1 MSVLTDGL
9 SSSGKPGVL
18 ADQRERRVR
27 PGLVVAQIDDLE
39 VLARRPTDSAQE
51 PSVSLALRNLRQLP
65 AHAEAVGIVADEA
78 QGLLGVPGPHL
89 EHARRFIRLL
99 ADAVGALVDLH
110 DAEAPVHAEQ
120 EVQARQT
127 AALKVHTR
135 LALEAQ
141 ARLLQQTGHAVL
153 PAGPVHEALAGVDG
167 LVERLLVAEGLRAL
181 RALERLLA
189 EVHRLEVGPHDAGA
203 REDLGAL
210 GARLAGH
217 GLWHRCL

>member
-1 MSVLTDGL
+1 M
-9 SSSGKPGVL
+9 
-18 ADQRERRVR
+18 
-27 PGLVVAQIDDLE
+27 
-39 VLARRPTDSAQE
+39 
-51 PSVSLALRNLRQLP
+51 
-65 AHAEAVGIVADEA
+65 
-78 QGLLGVPGPHL
+78 PGPHL
-89 EHARRFIRLL
+89 EHARRFVRLL

-127 AALKVHTR
+127 AALKVHAD

-141 ARLLQQTGHAVL
+141 ALLLQQTGHAVL
-153 PAGPVHEALAGVDG
+153 PAPVHEAIAGVDG
-167 LVERLLVAEGLRAL
+167 QVLLEVGGLVEARVAVRAGVRAHVLVGDACVLVERLLVAEGLGAQ

-210 GARLAGH
+210 RARLAGH
-217 GLWHRCL
+217 GCELLASMPLTLLGTLSPGASGPSQGPVAV